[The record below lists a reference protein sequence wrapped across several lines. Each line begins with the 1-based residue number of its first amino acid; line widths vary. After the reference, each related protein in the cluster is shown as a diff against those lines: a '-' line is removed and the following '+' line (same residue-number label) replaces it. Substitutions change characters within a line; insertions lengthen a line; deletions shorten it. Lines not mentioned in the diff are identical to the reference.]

1 MSDDLLWVSDGKRHA
16 IYKHTKKDGWKIF
29 YEDHLVIP
37 EPEALFVTDDFVYV
51 VDESIAAVFTINK
64 DTLETVQLEFPDE
77 VLIGPEG
84 IVVTGDNNVLITDDI
99 TGKIWQYKDAQ
110 YSEWGSG
117 NHLEP
122 EAIHESIDGSIWV
135 SDNRSRTI
143 THYTASGEII
153 EEIKFAFNYEDIQG
167 ITTDNNG
174 NVFVV
179 TSDGYGGGAAMPSYV
194 WKLSKVN

>member
-1 MSDDLLWVSDGKRHA
+1 EIILCGFILIYLFPPTTSTPIATNTWQVERVLGPEDGTRHSDDVEWHKNWGAVVANEWGPNIIQAKDSGEIIVMRDSLFLDLDSIAVSDDLLWVSDGKRHA

-110 YSEWGSG
+110 
-117 NHLEP
+117 
-122 EAIHESIDGSIWV
+122 
-135 SDNRSRTI
+135 
-143 THYTASGEII
+143 
-153 EEIKFAFNYEDIQG
+153 
-167 ITTDNNG
+167 
-174 NVFVV
+174 
-179 TSDGYGGGAAMPSYV
+179 
-194 WKLSKVN
+194 